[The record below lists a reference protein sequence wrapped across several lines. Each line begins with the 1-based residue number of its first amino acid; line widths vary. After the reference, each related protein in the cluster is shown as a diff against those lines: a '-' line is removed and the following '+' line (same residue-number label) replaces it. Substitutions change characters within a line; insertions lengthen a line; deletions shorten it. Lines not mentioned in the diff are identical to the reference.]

1 MSVETRFGD
10 KEVTSVFIVAA
21 SDVVR
26 AGLQSLVAGDGRFTV
41 AGTAADLSELARQ
54 RTEHTLPDLVIVDV
68 ERQAERAANELQTF
82 VDDVAESGD
91 SFALVVIG
99 AGQAEWVVAGLQAGV
114 VKATLARTA
123 SGSEIIAA
131 LEAVAAGLAVFDAET
146 LNALLSPQ
154 IRNPGDP
161 RLAEA
166 QDEPLPPV
174 ERELD
179 ALTTREREVLEMLA
193 EGLSNKEIA
202 WRMKI
207 SDHTVKFHVA
217 SIFSKLDVSTRTEAV
232 MQGIRRGLVM
242 M

>member
-26 AGLQSLVAGDGRFTV
+26 AGLQSLIAGDGRFTV
-41 AGTAADLSELARQ
+41 AGTAADLSGLAQQ
-54 RTEHTLPDLVIVDV
+54 RTEHTLADVVILDV
-68 ERQAERAANELQTF
+68 ERQAEGAADTFRPF
-82 VDDVAESGD
+82 VDDVAESGN

-99 AGQAEWVVAGLQAGV
+99 ARQAEWVSAGLRAGV

-131 LEAVAAGLAVFDAET
+131 LEAVAAGLAAFDAET
-146 LNALLSPQ
+146 LSALLLPQ
-154 IRNPGDP
+154 IRNPDDP

-166 QDEPLPPV
+166 PNEPLPPV

-217 SIFSKLDVSTRTEAV
+217 SIFAKLDVSTRTEAV

>member
-10 KEVTSVFIVAA
+10 KEVTSVLIVAA

-26 AGLQSLVAGDGRFTV
+26 AGLQSLIAGDGRFIV
-41 AGTAADLSELARQ
+41 AGTAANLSGLERQ

-68 ERQAERAANELQTF
+68 ERQAEGAANTF
-82 VDDVAESGD
+82 RSFVEEAAESGD
-91 SFALVVIG
+91 SLALVVIG
-99 AGQAEWVVAGLQAGV
+99 AGQAEWVSAGLRAGV

-123 SGSEIIAA
+123 SGGEIIAA
-131 LEAVAAGLAVFDAET
+131 LEAVAAGLVAFDAET
-146 LNALLSPQ
+146 LNTLLSPQ
-154 IRNPGDP
+154 IQNPDDP

-166 QDEPLPPV
+166 PNEPLPPV

-217 SIFSKLDVSTRTEAV
+217 SIFAKLDVSTRTEAV

>member
-10 KEVTSVFIVAA
+10 KKVTSVFIVAA

-26 AGLQSLVAGDGRFTV
+26 AGLQSLIGGDGRFTV
-41 AGTAADLSELARQ
+41 AGTAADLSVLARQ
-54 RTEHTLPDLVIVDV
+54 RTEHTVPDVVIVDV
-68 ERQAERAANELQTF
+68 ERQAEGAANELQTF
-82 VDDVAESGD
+82 VDEAAESGD
-91 SFALVVIG
+91 SLALVVIG
-99 AGQAEWVVAGLQAGV
+99 AGQSEWVSAGLRAGV

-131 LEAVAAGLAVFDAET
+131 LEAVAAGLAAFDAET
-146 LNALLSPQ
+146 LTALLSPQ
-154 IRNPGDP
+154 IRNPGDS
-161 RLAEA
+161 RLAES

-217 SIFSKLDVSTRTEAV
+217 SIFAKLDVSTRTEAV